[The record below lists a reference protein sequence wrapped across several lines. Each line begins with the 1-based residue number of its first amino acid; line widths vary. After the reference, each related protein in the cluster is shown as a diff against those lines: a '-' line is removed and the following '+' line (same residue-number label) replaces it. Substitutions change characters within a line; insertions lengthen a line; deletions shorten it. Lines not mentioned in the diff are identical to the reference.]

1 MSTFSQFIMISIASA
16 ALVNSGSATAW
27 GDSFSIGDSWNSGRS
42 GSSWSTPNWDTS
54 YSTPSWG
61 GSRWGGPNYYPRPGG
76 YYYHPRISPYDR
88 NTMRQKRQAH
98 MSNHDDAM
106 DGLADMLY
114 GKFRFDREE
123 AIELAREVEASS
135 DQNLLRNFHP
145 GAIATRDSRTAPTLW
160 GNEKAFKSYVD
171 ALKVAAVA
179 LAKELE
185 KRPATEEGKL
195 YPRSSKGFEYRRSFG
210 NDAEPISSEVF
221 TKFNELA
228 STCQTCHSYFRIPG
242 W

>member
-1 MSTFSQFIMISIASA
+1 MHKFSKPVLTSIAIAALIVSGSA
-16 ALVNSGSATAW
+16 AAFSFGESFNDSWSSGNSGST
-27 GDSFSIGDSWNSGRS
+27 WN
-42 GSSWSTPNWDTS
+42 TPNWDTS

-61 GSRWGGPNYYPRPGG
+61 GSRWGGPRHYPAPRGSNYYPRV
-76 YYYHPRISPYDR
+76 SPYDR
-88 NTMRQKRQAH
+88 NMMRQRRQAQ
-98 MSNHDDAM
+98 MSNHSDAM

-123 AIELAREVEASS
+123 AIDLAREIEMNT

-145 GAIATRDSRTAPTLW
+145 GAVATHDSRTAPTLW

-171 ALKVAAVA
+171 ALKATAGA

-185 KRPATEEGKL
+185 KRPKAEEGAL
-195 YPRSSKGFEYRRSFG
+195 YPRQSKGFEYRKSFG